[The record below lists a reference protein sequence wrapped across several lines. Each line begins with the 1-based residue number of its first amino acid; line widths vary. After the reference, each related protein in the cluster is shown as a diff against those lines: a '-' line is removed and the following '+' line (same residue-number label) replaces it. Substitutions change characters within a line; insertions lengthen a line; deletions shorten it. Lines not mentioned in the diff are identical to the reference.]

1 MKTRKKLLRFTKQI
15 ISLCMSIS
23 LLLMCALPATAAD
36 SDPYLPPGGAAWNK
50 LKDLMIN
57 DFAGSSG
64 NVITDET
71 YLGKAAKKI
80 ANNNSW
86 GLNYTLNGWQ
96 TLDVSPYV
104 NGTLEFDAVG
114 AVGGETFSVG
124 FMDVVAERMVNGEF
138 YKDNDT
144 TPHQTT
150 VETLLSIPE
159 SLTTQWK
166 HYSIPLK
173 NIFDANSIFDKS
185 SVQKLGFKG
194 NSFPTTFWLSNI
206 VIKSPDKAASYA
218 PIKVNQVGY
227 PLNGEKYAMVSGY
240 YNELTAM
247 PGTPFQVKNASDM
260 SIAYSGALSL
270 VTAYD
275 ASSGEKVLKADFS
288 GLTKSGE
295 YVLTVDGVAQ
305 PSVAFQIGD
314 GSIYSTLLKDVQKFF
329 YFQRANEDLL
339 AKHAGIFARTGEH
352 KEDYNLPFQ
361 SNPTIT
367 KDVGGG
373 WWDAGDL
380 GKYVTVGATAISDL
394 LWAYESFPSQFQDHS
409 LNIPES
415 GNGIPDL
422 LDEIKVETD
431 FILRMQDEAT
441 GGFYAYVIR
450 DNEPNRFIMDGT
462 ASNRLIPTFH
472 TGAAVGALAH
482 AYIVMKDIPGLTS
495 YAETLKDAA
504 LRGWSYLEQNPEFIP
519 QPSGPY
525 DSSSDVNDRFYA
537 AATLY
542 RATGGQVYNNYVI
555 ANYLNFASAF
565 EEQTFSHNIGSL
577 HRIGFYHYMMGGQP
591 NAAVKTWFTDKFIQ
605 WRNLIINANLN
616 KAVWRNAT
624 LNDFYWGANS
634 NAAGVPVGLAI
645 GSRILGLDNKDVL
658 KVAAGNLNYLLGI
671 NPFQMSYI
679 TGHGERRVTRT
690 IHEVYNKDYL
700 LDMPSGYMPG
710 GPNNNGRYTFN
721 GKAYNGSSIDW
732 ETNEQAL
739 NYNSPLTFLVAM
751 LSQSNEAAI
760 HLEAEQAGLSG
771 GVNVN
776 TNHPGYTGSGF
787 VDGYWGIGAAT
798 TFTVNVAAAGQYNVT
813 AHYGNNAY
821 NPSTVSIYVNGTK
834 IKQASFPLL
843 ANWDTWADATEQLTL
858 KAGVNTI
865 AYKYD
870 SGDTGLINLDNIT
883 ITRAPTTIEAE
894 TATRLGFAAVYNDSS
909 ASGGQAVQYL
919 HVSGNGIQFSNV
931 PAATSLTLK
940 FASTNSGTYSMYVN
954 GIKTNTINFTG
965 NGVWLGAY
973 TSVTVPVNIPA
984 GATLKFRYDAG
995 DTGWNVDY
1003 IILQ

>member
-1 MKTRKKLLRFTKQI
+1 
-15 ISLCMSIS
+15 MSVS
-23 LLLMCALPATAAD
+23 LLLMCALPVSAAD
-36 SDPYLPPGGAAWNK
+36 SDPYLPPGGADWNK
-50 LKDLMIN
+50 LKELTVN
-57 DFAGSSG
+57 DFAYGSG

-80 ANNNSW
+80 ANNDSW
-86 GLNYTLNGWQ
+86 VANYITNGWQ
-96 TLDVSPYV
+96 TLDLSPYV

-114 AVGGETFSVG
+114 AIGGETFSVG
-124 FMDVVAERMVNGEF
+124 FMDVVTERLVNGEF

-150 VETLLSIPE
+150 EEALISLPQ
-159 SLTTQWK
+159 SLTTEWK

-173 NIFDANSIFDKS
+173 NIFDANSIFHSS
-185 SVQKLGFKG
+185 SVQMLRFKG
-194 NSFPTTFWLSNI
+194 STFPSTLWLSNI

-218 PIKVNQVGY
+218 PIKVNQVGF
-227 PLNGEKYAMVSGY
+227 PLIGEKYAMVSGY

-288 GLTKSGE
+288 GLTKSGK
-295 YVLTVDGVAQ
+295 YVLTVDGVAE

-314 GSIYSTLLKDVQKFF
+314 GVYSTLLKDVQKFF

-431 FILRMQDEAT
+431 FILKMQDEAT
-441 GGFYAYVIR
+441 GGFYAFVIR

-482 AYIVMKDIPGLTS
+482 AYIVMKDVPGLTS
-495 YAETLKDAA
+495 YAETLKAAA
-504 LRGWSYLEQNPEFIP
+504 LRGWSYLEQHPEFIP

-542 RATGGQVYNNYVI
+542 RATGGQVYNNYVV

-565 EEQTFSHNIGSL
+565 EEETFSHNIGSL
-577 HRIGFYHYMMGGQP
+577 QRIGFYHYMMGGQP

-624 LNDFYWGANS
+624 INDFYWGANS

-645 GSRILGLDNKDVL
+645 GSRILGLDNEDVL

-671 NPFQMSYI
+671 NPLQMSYI

-690 IHEVYNKDYL
+690 IHEIYNKDYL
-700 LDMPSGYMPG
+700 LEMPSGYMPG
-710 GPNNNGRYTFN
+710 GPNNNGRYTFS
-721 GKAYNGSSIDW
+721 GKAYNGSGIDW

-739 NYNSPLTFLVAM
+739 NYNSPLTYLVAL
-751 LSQSNEAAI
+751 LSHSNEATI
-760 HLEAEQAGLSG
+760 QLEAEQTGLSG
-771 GVNVN
+771 GIQVN

-787 VDGYWGIGAAT
+787 LDGFWNFGGTA
-798 TFTVNVAAAGQYNVT
+798 TFTVNVPATGKYKVT
-813 AHYGNNAY
+813 ARYGNAAS
-821 NPSTVSIYVNGTK
+821 NPATVSLIVNGTK
-834 IKQASFPLL
+834 IKQTSLPLL
-843 ANWDTWADATEQLTL
+843 ANWDTWGNQTETVTL
-858 KAGVNTI
+858 NAGVNTI

-870 SGDTGLINLDNIT
+870 NGDTGIVNLDHI
-883 ITRAPTTIEAE
+883 RVSPAPIEAE
-894 TATRLGFAAVYNDSS
+894 TATRLGFASVYNDSS

-919 HVSGNGIQFSNV
+919 HVSGNGIQFNNV
-931 PAATSLTLK
+931 PAATSLTVRY
-940 FASTNSGTYSMYVN
+940 AATNSGTYSMYVN
-954 GIKTNTINFTG
+954 GVKTKTISFTG
-965 NGVWLGAY
+965 NGTWNGAY
-973 TSVTVPVNIPA
+973 TSVTVPANIPA
-984 GATLKFRYDAG
+984 GATLKLQYDAG